1 MVKSVKNQINFFD
14 EFKEWYFKI
23 IADFRFNIEE
33 DRDARDFLSEILTD
47 SSVIWSFEDI
57 IKSFKDM
64 IQSKFNILVYGC
76 GPSLEI
82 TMENFEGNFFFN
94 KSVNLAADG
103 AAVLLKE
110 KQIPVDGI
118 FTDLDGITIN
128 EFNYPE
134 FIIVHAHG
142 DNIKKLK
149 FFREK
154 IMNFKKII
162 GTTQVEPIK
171 DILNPGG
178 FTDGDRI
185 LYFIK
190 SFLLPHHRIFLIGM
204 DFNNIIGRYSKPELS
219 KNQEADPV
227 KLKKLLYAIKLVE
240 WFKTQIG
247 NEIYFVNSKF
257 ESKYFKNFKFLSI
270 SEFKEMLLN
279 KIY

>member
-1 MVKSVKNQINFFD
+1 MVKSLKKQINFFD

-23 IADFRFNIEE
+23 ITEFKFDIRE
-33 DRDARDFLSEILTD
+33 DREARDLLSNILMKN
-47 SSVIWSFEDI
+47 SVKWNLEELLKIFRNL
-57 IKSFKDM
+57 
-64 IQSKFNILVYGC
+64 IQSKSNILVYGC

-82 TMENFEGNFFFN
+82 TMKKFNDNSLFN
-94 KSVNLAADG
+94 KCVNLAADG

-110 KQIPVDGI
+110 KQFPVDVL
-118 FTDLDGITIN
+118 FTDLDGITID

-134 FIIVHAHG
+134 FLIVHAHG

-154 IMNFKKII
+154 MINFKKII

-204 DFNNIIGRYSKPELS
+204 DFNSIIGRYSKPDLT
-219 KNQEADPV
+219 KNQEANPV
-227 KLKKLLYAIKLVE
+227 KLRKLRYAIKLVE
-240 WFKTQIG
+240 WFKTLIV

-257 ESKYFKNFKFLSI
+257 ESKYFKDFKYLSI
-270 SEFKEMLLN
+270 SEFKKMLLD
-279 KIY
+279 

>member
-1 MVKSVKNQINFFD
+1 MVKSLKKQINFFD

-23 IADFRFNIEE
+23 ITDFKFNIQE
-33 DRDARDFLSEILTD
+33 DREARDFLSHILTQ
-47 SSVIWSFEDI
+47 SSVIWNLEEI
-57 IKSFKDM
+57 LKSFKDM
-64 IQSKFNILVYGC
+64 IQSKSYILVYGC

-82 TMENFEGNFFFN
+82 TMEKFKDKLFFN
-94 KSVNLAADG
+94 KSINLAADG

-142 DNIKKLK
+142 DNIENLK

-154 IMNFKKII
+154 MINFKKII
-162 GTTQVEPIK
+162 GTTQVEPII

-185 LYFIK
+185 LFFIK
-190 SFLLPHHRIFLIGM
+190 SFLLPHHKIFLIGM
-204 DFNNIIGRYSKPELS
+204 DFNNIIGRYSKPNLT

-227 KLKKLLYAIKLVE
+227 KLKKLRYAIKLVE
-240 WFKTQIG
+240 WLKTHIE
-247 NEIYFVNSKF
+247 NEIYFVNSNF
-257 ESKYFKNFKFLSI
+257 ESKYFKDFKFLSI
-270 SEFKEMLLN
+270 SEFKKILLN
-279 KIY
+279 

>member
-1 MVKSVKNQINFFD
+1 MVRSLKKQINFFD
-14 EFKEWYFKI
+14 EFKEWYYKI
-23 IADFRFNIEE
+23 ITDFKFNIQE
-33 DRDARDFLSEILTD
+33 DRDARDFLSDILTQ
-47 SSVIWSFEDI
+47 SSVIWNLEDTL
-57 IKSFKDM
+57 KSFKDL
-64 IQSKFNILVYGC
+64 IQSKSYILIYGC

-82 TMENFEGNFFFN
+82 TMEKFEVKSFFN
-94 KSVNLAADG
+94 RSVNLAADG

-154 IMNFKKII
+154 VINFKKII

-204 DFNNIIGRYSKPELS
+204 DFNSIIGRYSKPDLTE
-219 KNQEADPV
+219 NQEANPL
-227 KLKKLLYAIKLVE
+227 KIKKLRYAIKLVE
-240 WFKTQIG
+240 WVKKQIV
-247 NEIYFVNSKF
+247 NDIYFVNSNF
-257 ESKYFKNFKFLSI
+257 ESKYFKDFKFLSI
-270 SEFKEMLLN
+270 SEFKKMLLN
-279 KIY
+279 

>member
-1 MVKSVKNQINFFD
+1 MVKSLKKQINFFD
-14 EFKEWYFKI
+14 EFNEWYFKI
-23 IADFRFNIEE
+23 ITDFKFNIQE
-33 DRDARDFLSEILTD
+33 DRDARDFLSDILTQSSIIWSLEEIL
-47 SSVIWSFEDI
+47 
-57 IKSFKDM
+57 KSFKDL
-64 IQSKFNILVYGC
+64 IQSKSYILVYGC

-82 TMENFEGNFFFN
+82 TMEKFEGKSFFN
-94 KSVNLAADG
+94 RSVNLAADG
-103 AAVLLKE
+103 AAVFLKE

-134 FIIVHAHG
+134 FLIVHAHG

-154 IMNFKKII
+154 MINFKKII

-185 LYFIK
+185 LFFIK

-204 DFNNIIGRYSKPELS
+204 DFNSIIGRYSKPDLT
-219 KNQEADPV
+219 KNQEANPI
-227 KLKKLLYAIKLVE
+227 KLKKLGYAIKLVE
-240 WFKTQIG
+240 WLKSLIA
-247 NEIYFVNSKF
+247 NEIYFVNSNFK
-257 ESKYFKNFKFLSI
+257 SKYFKNFKFLSI
-270 SEFKEMLLN
+270 SEFKKMLLD
-279 KIY
+279 

>member
-1 MVKSVKNQINFFD
+1 MVKSLKKQLNFFD

-23 IADFRFNIEE
+23 ITDFKFNIQE
-33 DRDARDFLSEILTD
+33 DRDARDFLSHILTQ
-47 SSVIWSFEDI
+47 SSVIWNLEEI
-57 IKSFKDM
+57 LKSFKDL
-64 IQSKFNILVYGC
+64 IQSKSYILVYGC
-76 GPSLEI
+76 GFSLEI
-82 TMENFEGNFFFN
+82 TMEKFKDKLFFN

-154 IMNFKKII
+154 MINFKKII

-185 LYFIK
+185 LFFIK
-190 SFLLPHHRIFLIGM
+190 SLLLPHHKIFLIGM
-204 DFNNIIGRYSKPELS
+204 DFNNIIGRYSKPDLTTHQVAS
-219 KNQEADPV
+219 PV
-227 KLKKLLYAIKLVE
+227 KLKKLRYAIKLVE
-240 WFKTQIG
+240 WFKTQVV

-257 ESKYFKNFKFLSI
+257 ESNYFKDFKFLSI
-270 SEFKEMLLN
+270 SEFKKMLLT
-279 KIY
+279 

>member
-1 MVKSVKNQINFFD
+1 MVKSLKKQINFFD
-14 EFKEWYFKI
+14 EFKEWYYKI
-23 IADFRFNIEE
+23 ITDFKFNIKE
-33 DRDARDFLSEILTD
+33 DRDARDLLSHILTQ
-47 SSVIWSFEDI
+47 SSVIWNLEDI
-57 IKSFKDM
+57 LKYFKDL
-64 IQSKFNILVYGC
+64 IQSKSYILVYGC
-76 GPSLEI
+76 GSSLEI
-82 TMENFEGNFFFN
+82 TMEKFEGKLFFN

-149 FFREK
+149 LFREK
-154 IMNFKKII
+154 MINFKKII

-204 DFNNIIGRYSKPELS
+204 DFNSIIGRYSKPDLT
-219 KNQEADPV
+219 KNQEANPV
-227 KLKKLLYAIKLVE
+227 KLRKLRYAIKLVE
-240 WFKTQIG
+240 WFKTLIV

-257 ESKYFKNFKFLSI
+257 ESKYFKDFKYLSI
-270 SEFKEMLLN
+270 SEFKKMLLD
-279 KIY
+279 

>member
-1 MVKSVKNQINFFD
+1 MVRSLKKQINFFD
-14 EFKEWYFKI
+14 EFKEWYYKI
-23 IADFRFNIEE
+23 ITDFKFNIQE
-33 DRDARDFLSEILTD
+33 DRDARDFLSDILTQ
-47 SSVIWSFEDI
+47 SSVIWNLEDTL
-57 IKSFKDM
+57 KSFKDL
-64 IQSKFNILVYGC
+64 IQSKSYILIYGC

-82 TMENFEGNFFFN
+82 TMEKFEVKSFFN
-94 KSVNLAADG
+94 RSVNLAADG

-154 IMNFKKII
+154 VINFKKII

-204 DFNNIIGRYSKPELS
+204 DFNSIIGRYSKPDLT
-219 KNQEADPV
+219 KNQEANPL
-227 KLKKLLYAIKLVE
+227 KIKKLRYAIKLVE
-240 WFKTQIG
+240 WFKKQIV
-247 NEIYFVNSKF
+247 NDIYFVNSNF
-257 ESKYFKNFKFLSI
+257 ESKYFKDFKFLSI
-270 SEFKEMLLN
+270 SEFKKMLLN
-279 KIY
+279 

>member
-1 MVKSVKNQINFFD
+1 MVKSLKKQINFFD
-14 EFKEWYFKI
+14 EFKEWYYKI
-23 IADFRFNIEE
+23 ITDFKFNIQE
-33 DRDARDFLSEILTD
+33 DRDARDFLSDILTQ
-47 SSVIWSFEDI
+47 SSVIWNLEDI
-57 IKSFKDM
+57 LKSFKDL
-64 IQSKFNILVYGC
+64 IQSKSYILIYGC

-82 TMENFEGNFFFN
+82 TMEKFEVKSFFN
-94 KSVNLAADG
+94 RSVNLAADG

-154 IMNFKKII
+154 VINFKKII

-190 SFLLPHHRIFLIGM
+190 SFLLPHYRIFLIGM
-204 DFNNIIGRYSKPELS
+204 DFNSIIGRYSKPDLT
-219 KNQEADPV
+219 KNQEANPL
-227 KLKKLLYAIKLVE
+227 KIKKLRYAIKLVE
-240 WFKTQIG
+240 WVKKQIV
-247 NEIYFVNSKF
+247 NDIYFVNSNF
-257 ESKYFKNFKFLSI
+257 ESKYFKDFKFLSI
-270 SEFKEMLLN
+270 SEFKKMLLN
-279 KIY
+279 

>member
-1 MVKSVKNQINFFD
+1 MVKSLKKQINFFD
-14 EFKEWYFKI
+14 EFKEWYYKI
-23 IADFRFNIEE
+23 ITDFKFNIKE
-33 DRDARDFLSEILTD
+33 DRDARDLLSHILTQ
-47 SSVIWSFEDI
+47 SSVIWNLEDI
-57 IKSFKDM
+57 LKYFKDI
-64 IQSKFNILVYGC
+64 IQSKSYILVYGC
-76 GPSLEI
+76 GYSLEI
-82 TMENFEGNFFFN
+82 TMEKFEGKLFFN

-149 FFREK
+149 LFREK
-154 IMNFKKII
+154 MINFKKII

-185 LYFIK
+185 LFFIK
-190 SFLLPHHRIFLIGM
+190 SLLLPHHKIFLIGM
-204 DFNNIIGRYSKPELS
+204 DFNNIIGRYSKPDLT
-219 KNQEADPV
+219 KHQEANPV
-227 KLKKLLYAIKLVE
+227 KLRKLRYAIKLVE
-240 WFKTQIG
+240 WFKTLIV

-257 ESKYFKNFKFLSI
+257 ESKYFKDFKYLSI
-270 SEFKEMLLN
+270 SEFKKMLLD
-279 KIY
+279 

>member
-1 MVKSVKNQINFFD
+1 MVRSLKKQINFFD
-14 EFKEWYFKI
+14 EFKEWYYKI
-23 IADFRFNIEE
+23 ITDFKFNIQE
-33 DRDARDFLSEILTD
+33 DRDARDFLSDILTQ
-47 SSVIWSFEDI
+47 SSVIWNLEDTL
-57 IKSFKDM
+57 KSFKDL
-64 IQSKFNILVYGC
+64 IQSKSYILIYGC

-82 TMENFEGNFFFN
+82 TMEKFEVKSFFN
-94 KSVNLAADG
+94 RSVNLAADG

-154 IMNFKKII
+154 VINFKKII

-204 DFNNIIGRYSKPELS
+204 DFNSIIGRYSKPDLT
-219 KNQEADPV
+219 KNQEANPL
-227 KLKKLLYAIKLVE
+227 KIKKLRYAIKLVE
-240 WFKTQIG
+240 WVKKQIV
-247 NEIYFVNSKF
+247 NDIYFVNSNF
-257 ESKYFKNFKFLSI
+257 ESKYFKDFKFLSI
-270 SEFKEMLLN
+270 SEFKKMLLN
-279 KIY
+279 

>member
-1 MVKSVKNQINFFD
+1 MVKNLKKQINFFD

-23 IADFRFNIEE
+23 ITEFKFNIQE
-33 DRDARDFLSEILTD
+33 DRDARDFLSYILMQ
-47 SSVIWSFEDI
+47 SSIIWNLEDI
-57 IKSFKDM
+57 LKSFKDI
-64 IQSKFNILVYGC
+64 IQSKSNILVYGC

-82 TMENFEGNFFFN
+82 TMEKFKDKLLFN

-103 AAVLLKE
+103 AAVFLKE

-149 FFREK
+149 AFREK
-154 IMNFKKII
+154 MINFKKII

-185 LYFIK
+185 LFFIK
-190 SFLLPHHRIFLIGM
+190 SFLLPYHRIFLIGM
-204 DFNNIIGRYSKPELS
+204 DFNNIIGRYSKPELTEHQVAS
-219 KNQEADPV
+219 PA
-227 KLKKLLYAIKLVE
+227 KLKKLRYAIKLVE
-240 WFKTQIG
+240 WFKTQVV

-257 ESKYFKNFKFLSI
+257 ESKYFKNFKSI
-270 SEFKEMLLN
+270 STSEFKKMLLN
-279 KIY
+279 

>member
-1 MVKSVKNQINFFD
+1 MVKSLKKQINFFD

-23 IADFRFNIEE
+23 ITDFKFDIQD
-33 DRDARDFLSEILTD
+33 DRKARDFLFHILTQ
-47 SSVIWSFEDI
+47 SSIIWNLEDI
-57 IKSFKDM
+57 LKSFKDM
-64 IQSKFNILVYGC
+64 IQSKSFILVYGC

-82 TMENFEGNFFFN
+82 TMEKFEGKLFFN

-128 EFNYPE
+128 EFDYPE

-149 FFREK
+149 LFRDK
-154 IMNFKKII
+154 MMNFKKII

-185 LYFIK
+185 LFFIK
-190 SFLLPHHRIFLIGM
+190 SFLLPHHKIFLIGM
-204 DFNNIIGRYSKPELS
+204 DFNNIIGRYSKPELT
-219 KNQEADPV
+219 KNQEADPI
-227 KLKKLLYAIKLVE
+227 KYKKLRYAIKLIE
-240 WFKTQIG
+240 WLKSQIA
-247 NEIYFVNSKF
+247 NEIYFVNLKF
-257 ESKYFKNFKFLSI
+257 ESKYFKDFKFLSI
-270 SEFKEMLLN
+270 SEFKKMLLN
-279 KIY
+279 

>member
-1 MVKSVKNQINFFD
+1 MVKNLKKQINFFD

-23 IADFRFNIEE
+23 ITDFKFNIQE
-33 DRDARDFLSEILTD
+33 DRDARDFLSHILTQGSFIWNLEEIL
-47 SSVIWSFEDI
+47 
-57 IKSFKDM
+57 KSFKES
-64 IQSKFNILVYGC
+64 IQSKSYILVYGC
-76 GPSLEI
+76 GTSLEI
-82 TMENFEGNFFFN
+82 TMEKFEGHIFFN

-103 AAVLLKE
+103 AAVFLKE

-154 IMNFKKII
+154 MINFKKII
-162 GTTQVEPIK
+162 GTTQAEPIK

-185 LYFIK
+185 LFFIK
-190 SFLLPHHRIFLIGM
+190 SFLLPHHKIFLIGM
-204 DFNNIIGRYSKPELS
+204 DFNNIIGRYSKPDLTTHQVAS
-219 KNQEADPV
+219 PV
-227 KLKKLLYAIKLVE
+227 KLKKLGYAIKLVE
-240 WFKTQIG
+240 WFKTQVV

-257 ESKYFKNFKFLSI
+257 ESNYFKDFKFLSI
-270 SEFKEMLLN
+270 SEFKKMLLT
-279 KIY
+279 

>member
-1 MVKSVKNQINFFD
+1 MVKSLKKQINFFD
-14 EFKEWYFKI
+14 EFKEWYYKI
-23 IADFRFNIEE
+23 ITDFKFNIKE
-33 DRDARDFLSEILTD
+33 DRDARDLLSHILTQ
-47 SSVIWSFEDI
+47 SSVIWNLEDI
-57 IKSFKDM
+57 LKYFKDI
-64 IQSKFNILVYGC
+64 IQSKSYILVYGC
-76 GPSLEI
+76 GYSLEI
-82 TMENFEGNFFFN
+82 TMEKFEGKLFFN

-142 DNIKKLK
+142 DNIENLK

-154 IMNFKKII
+154 MINFKKII
-162 GTTQVEPIK
+162 GTTQVEPII

-185 LYFIK
+185 LFFIK
-190 SFLLPHHRIFLIGM
+190 SFLLPHHKIFLIGM
-204 DFNNIIGRYSKPELS
+204 DFNNIIGRYSKPYLT

-227 KLKKLLYAIKLVE
+227 KLKKLRYAIKLVE
-240 WFKTQIG
+240 WLKTHIE
-247 NEIYFVNSKF
+247 NEIYFVNSNF
-257 ESKYFKNFKFLSI
+257 ESKYFKDFKFLSI
-270 SEFKEMLLN
+270 SEFKKMLLN
-279 KIY
+279 